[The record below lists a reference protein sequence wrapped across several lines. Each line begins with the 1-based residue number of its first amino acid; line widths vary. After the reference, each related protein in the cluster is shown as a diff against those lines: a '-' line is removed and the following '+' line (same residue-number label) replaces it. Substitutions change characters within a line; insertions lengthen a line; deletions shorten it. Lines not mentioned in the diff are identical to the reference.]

1 MKVGFIGCG
10 GRAGSHMEALKALS
24 GAEIVAFADIVEE
37 RARLCAQ
44 KYGGRAYG
52 DYHVMLEKEGL
63 DACYIC
69 LPPFAHTDQEL
80 LCAEKGVPFFI
91 EKPVALTLE
100 KAREVER
107 AVDKADLITLVGYQL
122 RFVDALVEMRKVL
135 LEEGGRIGLCEAVR
149 CNGVAGGPDHWWR
162 KRELSGGQLVEQ
174 STHQVDLAR
183 WFVGEVTQVY
193 ARLDN
198 LLSQDLPNY
207 TIEDVSIVTLKFE
220 NGALGVITSTTAAQ
234 PKGSYSRFTVVAKN
248 LEVMAFPGYRIVKG
262 QEVREYESKVDS
274 TMEINRHFLQCI
286 EKGQQTRIPYSEGL
300 KDLEVTLAAVKS
312 SETGRT
318 VKLPL

>member
-10 GRAGSHMEALKALS
+10 GRADSHMEALKALS
-24 GAEIVAFADIVEE
+24 MADMTAFADIVEE
-37 RARLCAQ
+37 RAELCAQ

-52 DYHVMLEKEGL
+52 DYHKMLEKESL
-63 DACYIC
+63 AACYIC

-80 LCAEKGVPFFI
+80 LCAEKGIPFFI

-100 KAREVER
+100 KAREVKR
-107 AVDKADLITLVGYQL
+107 AVDKAGLITLVGYQL
-122 RFVDALVEMRKVL
+122 RFIDALLEIRKAL
-135 LEEGGRIGLCEAVR
+135 LEEGGQIGLCEAVR
-149 CNGVAGGPDHWWR
+149 CGGVAGGPDHWWR
-162 KRELSGGQLVEQ
+162 KREFSGGQLVEQ

-183 WFVGEVTQVY
+183 WFVGDVTEVY
-193 ARLDN
+193 ARLET

-207 TIEDVSIVTLKFE
+207 TIEDVSIVTLKFKD
-220 NGALGVITSTTAAQ
+220 GALGVITSTTAAQ
-234 PKGSYSRFTVVAKN
+234 PKGRYSRFTVVAKN
-248 LEVMAFPGYRIVKG
+248 LEVMAFPDYRIVKG
-262 QEVREYESKVDS
+262 QEVTQYEPKVDS
-274 TMEINRHFLQCI
+274 TLEINRHFLQCV

-318 VKLPL
+318 VELPL

>member
-1 MKVGFIGCG
+1 M
-10 GRAGSHMEALKALS
+10 
-24 GAEIVAFADIVEE
+24 VAFADVVEE
-37 RARLCAQ
+37 RAELCAQ
-44 KYGGRAYG
+44 RYGGRAYG
-52 DYHVMLEKEGL
+52 GYHEMLKKESL

-80 LCAEKGVPFFI
+80 LCAEGGIPFFI

-107 AVDKADLITLVGYQL
+107 AVDRAGLITLVGYQL
-122 RFVDALVEMRKVL
+122 RFIDALVEMRKVL

-149 CNGVAGGPDHWWR
+149 LGGVAGGPDHWWR

-174 STHQVDLAR
+174 STHQVDLTR
-183 WFVGEVTQVY
+183 WFVGDVGEVY
-193 ARLDN
+193 ARLET

-207 TIEDVSIVTLKFE
+207 TIEDISVVTLKFE

-248 LEVMAFPGYRIVKG
+248 LEVMAFSGYRIVKG

-274 TMEINRHFLQCI
+274 TLEINRHFLQCV
-286 EKGQQTRIPYSEGL
+286 EQGQQTRIPYSEGL
-300 KDLEVTLAAVKS
+300 KDIEVTLAAVKS

>member
-10 GRAGSHMEALKALS
+10 GRADSHMEALKALS
-24 GAEIVAFADIVEE
+24 MADMAAFADIVEE
-37 RARLCAQ
+37 RAELCAQ
-44 KYGGRAYG
+44 RYGGRAYG
-52 DYHVMLEKEGL
+52 GYHEMLKKESL

-80 LCAEKGVPFFI
+80 LCAEGGIPFFI

-107 AVDKADLITLVGYQL
+107 AVDRAGLITLVGYQL
-122 RFVDALVEMRKVL
+122 RFIDALVEMRKVL

-149 CNGVAGGPDHWWR
+149 LGGVAGGPDHWWR

-174 STHQVDLAR
+174 STHQVDLTR
-183 WFVGEVTQVY
+183 WFVGDVGEVY
-193 ARLDN
+193 ARLET

-207 TIEDVSIVTLKFE
+207 TIEDISVVTLKFE

-248 LEVMAFPGYRIVKG
+248 LEVMAFSGYRIVKG
-262 QEVREYESKVDS
+262 QEVREYEPKVDS
-274 TMEINRHFLQCI
+274 TLEINRHFLQCV

-300 KDLEVTLAAVKS
+300 KDIEVTLAAVKS

>member
-1 MKVGFIGCG
+1 LKVGFIGCG
-10 GRAGSHMEALKALS
+10 GRAGNHMEALKALPM
-24 GAEIVAFADIVEE
+24 AEMVAFADVVEE
-37 RARLCAQ
+37 RAKLCAQ
-44 KYGGRAYG
+44 KYRGRAYG
-52 DYHVMLEKEGL
+52 DYHKMLEEESL

-69 LPPFAHTDQEL
+69 LPPFAHTDQET
-80 LCAEKGVPFFI
+80 LCAERGIPFLI
-91 EKPVALTLE
+91 EKPVALTLK
-100 KAREVER
+100 KAQEVER
-107 AVDKADLITLVGYQL
+107 AVNKAGLITLVGYQM
-122 RFVDALVEMRKVL
+122 RFIDALTEMREVL

-149 CNGVAGGPDHWWR
+149 CGGVAGGPDHWWR
-162 KRELSGGQLVEQ
+162 KQELSGGQLVEQ

-183 WFVGEVTQVY
+183 WFVGEVTEVY
-193 ARLDN
+193 ARLET

-207 TIEDVSIVTLKFE
+207 TIEDASIVTLKFK

-234 PKGSYSRFTVVAKN
+234 PEGSYGRFTVIAKN
-248 LEVMAFPGYRIVKG
+248 LEVMTFPSYRIVKG
-262 QEVREYESKVDS
+262 QEVTQYEPKVDS
-274 TMEINRHFLQCI
+274 TLEINRHFLQCL